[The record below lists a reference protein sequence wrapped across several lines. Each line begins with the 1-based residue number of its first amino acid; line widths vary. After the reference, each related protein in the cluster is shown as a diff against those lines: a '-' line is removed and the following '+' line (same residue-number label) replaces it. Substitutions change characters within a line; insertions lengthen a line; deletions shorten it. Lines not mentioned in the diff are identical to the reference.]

1 MRAISLFVFMSL
13 AGSCWA
19 GGVSLPIPTAG
30 LRTWLDAAEASTFT
44 FDNTGGGVTVAAW
57 ASRAPATDTLSQG
70 SKARQPSRV
79 ATAGFNHVMFDGV
92 DDVLARTLPAQTNI
106 DEPTVF
112 MVLAPLSNNGSGQFR
127 AFLSWTRGTQND
139 YQVGLNIDMK
149 DAQTASFSVFN
160 IEGAKIT
167 TPGGFDFMTAGF
179 AFNVPT
185 ITQTNYWNTSIIATI
200 NGAAQASALTP
211 TNNSTLAFDT
221 FRLGARFYGG
231 LERGYCNVKIAE
243 VIVYDRA
250 LNACEINTVGR
261 YLSTKYGITAPY
273 LRPDINGD
281 GVINTLDLTGFLSS
295 FGQNVTPFTAGDING
310 DGVVNTVD
318 LTAFLGVFGQAC

>member
-1 MRAISLFVFMSL
+1 MRTTSALILLCLTSVCL
-13 AGSCWA
+13 AGGSA
-19 GGVSLPIPTAG
+19 PIPTLG
-30 LRTWLDAAEASTFT
+30 LRTWLDAAETATFT
-44 FDNTGGGVTVAAW
+44 FDNTGGGVTVSAW
-57 ASRAPATDTLSQG
+57 ASRAPATDTLMQPT
-70 SKARQPSRV
+70 KARQPSRV
-79 ATAGFNHVMFDGV
+79 ASPGFNHVLFDGV
-92 DDVLARTLPAQTNI
+92 DDVLSRTLGAQTDI

-112 MVLAPLSNNGSGQFR
+112 LVLAPLSNQGANQYR

-149 DAQTASFSVFN
+149 NFPTADFSVFN

-167 TPGGFDFMTAGF
+167 TPGGFDFMTTGF

-185 ITQTNYWNTSIIATI
+185 ITQTNYWNSSIIATI

-211 TNNSTLAFDT
+211 TNNNPIAFDT
-221 FRLGARFYGG
+221 FRLGARYY
-231 LERGYCNVKIAE
+231 LTTERGYCHVKIAE

-261 YLSTKYGITAPY
+261 YLSSKYGITAPY

-281 GVINTLDLTGFLSS
+281 GVINTADLTAFLSS
-295 FGQNVTPFTAGDING
+295 FGLSVPAFTRGDING

-318 LTAFLGVFGQAC
+318 LTAFLGVFGQSC